1 MGYVRHTYDSP
12 SPNEEHEVALDVAD
26 VQDLEPRLE
35 RDKSDAEALNVFLQ
49 L

>member
-12 SPNEEHEVALDVAD
+12 TPNEEHEVSLDVSD
-26 VQDLEPRLE
+26 FKDLEPTLQKQK
-35 RDKSDAEALNVFLQ
+35 DDAEALNVFLQ

>member
-12 SPNEEHEVALDVAD
+12 TPNEEHEVSLEASDIKDLDPKLKEGRED
-26 VQDLEPRLE
+26 V
-35 RDKSDAEALNVFLQ
+35 EALNLFLQ

>member
-12 SPNEEHEVALDVAD
+12 SPNEEHEVVIEEEDVVGLKEAKED
-26 VQDLEPRLE
+26 T
-35 RDKSDAEALNVFLQ
+35 EALNVFLQ

>member
-12 SPNEEHEVALDVAD
+12 TPNEEHDVKLEVKDIEN
-26 VQDLEPRLE
+26 LEPTVQKVK
-35 RDKSDAEALNVFLQ
+35 DDTEALNVFLQ

>member
-12 SPNEEHEVALDVAD
+12 TPNEEHEVELEIPDVDGLQEAND
-26 VQDLEPRLE
+26 
-35 RDKSDAEALNVFLQ
+35 DAEALNLFLQ